1 MRIVGGTLRGRI
13 LVAPKGQST
22 RPTAD
27 RTRQAL
33 FNVLEHAAWS
43 PGLAGLRIAD
53 LYAGTGALGLEA
65 LSRGAAS
72 CVFVEHAPAARD
84 DLIRNIRDLKCED
97 RAQVWITSAETL
109 PSRPVGDQEPF
120 DLVFLD
126 PPYGRGL
133 AERSLMSL
141 SRGNWL
147 SEGSLVVVER
157 GAAEGVFGPAG
168 YDAVDERV
176 WGAARLTILTPCGP

>member
-126 PPYGRGL
+126 PPYREEMISKAL
-133 AERSLMSL
+133 ASLKD
-141 SRGNWL
+141 GGWL
-147 SEGSLVVVER
+147 LPNALLVVETN
-157 GAAEGVFGPAG
+157 AQEPLDAPG
-168 YDAVDERV
+168 YELIDERDYGETRV
-176 WGAARLTILTPCGP
+176 RFLKPS